1 MLINGSL
8 VADEDYILGLIN
20 AHLLSQGRFFF
31 PSLWNKLDFVCVS
44 SLAVL
49 SDCRHVAEQEKA
61 TS

>member
-8 VADEDYILGLIN
+8 VADKDYISGLIN
-20 AHLLSQGRFFF
+20 AHLLSQGRFFS
-31 PSLWNKLDFVCVS
+31 PSLWNKLDFVYVS

-49 SDCRHVAEQEKA
+49 SGCSHVVEQEKA